1 MAATGRRDINWGYD
15 VLSEWTDGF
24 ASLLSVPSVPELIE
38 LFIFSATGALQEIWS
53 DDARR
58 IRDTVVAWCDAVP
71 APDTDSEHPVTALDH
86 VT

>member
-38 LFIFSATGALQEIWS
+38 LFIFPASGGLQGVLV
-53 DDARR
+53 R
-58 IRDTVVAWCDAVP
+58 
-71 APDTDSEHPVTALDH
+71 
-86 VT
+86 